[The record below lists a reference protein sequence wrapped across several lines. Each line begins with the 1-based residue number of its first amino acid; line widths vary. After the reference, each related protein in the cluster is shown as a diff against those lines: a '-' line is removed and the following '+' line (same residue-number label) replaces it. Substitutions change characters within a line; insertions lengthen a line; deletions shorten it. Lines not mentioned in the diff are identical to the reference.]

1 MNKACPDNLTLVA
14 EFMHHFEQPVSC
26 GFDEPHVLRL
36 GMKLINEECHELE
49 EATDLIIKDHYTT
62 GGDHEQLRAHFI
74 KELSDL
80 LFVCYWMAAAVGVD
94 IDEAFYRVWQSNM
107 SKLGKDG
114 RPVKREDGKVLKGP
128 EYFLPVLKD
137 LVRKTPITL

>member
-1 MNKACPDNLTLVA
+1 MDRCCANCVHCGAPNYIDPCAMCLSTD
-14 EFMHHFEQPVSC
+14 EMRCFMPKSD
-26 GFDEPHVLRL
+26 DETDKPS
-36 GMKLINEECHELE
+36 LE
-49 EATDLIIKDHYTT
+49 EAVDLVVKDHYTT

-128 EYFLPVLKD
+128 DYFLPVLKD

>member
-1 MNKACPDNLTLVA
+1 MNKVCPDNLTLVA

-26 GFDEPHVLRL
+26 GFDEPPVLRL
-36 GMKLINEECHELE
+36 GMKLINEERAELE
-49 EATDLIIKDHYTT
+49 EAVDLVVKDHYTT

-128 EYFLPVLKD
+128 DYFLPVLKD